1 MRFVQRF
8 LQPKNASP
16 RGTVKKKKKTEL
28 AYSTNNFFVIVL
40 IQHGNSIHA
49 LSSYCKV
56 MFNTH
61 LHSCICM
68 L

>member
-8 LQPKNASP
+8 LQPRNASP

-56 MFNTH
+56 
-61 LHSCICM
+61 
-68 L
+68 